1 MRFDPSIVTVKR
13 SSIVSQIVSSPA
25 VLSYLVLLDLVN
37 NHKLLQDVQI
47 YDLFVKP
54 FYIRFY
60 LQEMV
65 SLWESQECL
74 WPGKILK
81 FRVPSL
87 VISAWNLSH
96 RIRIFSIFSKSPRG
110 GGVFQGL
117 NKGLYQSTN
126 NLFHYASHTQQKLIS
141 RWGEGKF
148 QRIIFIT

>member
-1 MRFDPSIVTVKR
+1 MRFDPSIVTVKQ

-65 SLWESQECL
+65 SL
-74 WPGKILK
+74 
-81 FRVPSL
+81 
-87 VISAWNLSH
+87 
-96 RIRIFSIFSKSPRG
+96 
-110 GGVFQGL
+110 
-117 NKGLYQSTN
+117 
-126 NLFHYASHTQQKLIS
+126 
-141 RWGEGKF
+141 
-148 QRIIFIT
+148 